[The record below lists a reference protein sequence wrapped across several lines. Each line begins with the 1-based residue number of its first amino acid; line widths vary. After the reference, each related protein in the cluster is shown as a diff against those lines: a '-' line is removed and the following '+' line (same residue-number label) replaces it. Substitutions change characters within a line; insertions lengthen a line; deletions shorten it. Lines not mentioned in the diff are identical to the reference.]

1 MSLNLTYIA
10 ERKSDSPNAIINSCS
25 IPSGARRTKGV
36 NCIPV
41 NSAATTTTIRLI
53 LRDISELIIAD
64 NTIIYFGKLIFLNIS
79 PLPTIEFIPTL
90 VASEKNPQS
99 DMPSNKTIGY
109 CGVPSVNFKN
119 LTNTVYMTAKSNSG
133 LSTDH
138 KIPNIEPW

>member
-10 ERKSDSPNAIINSCS
+10 ERKSDSPNAMINSCS
-25 IPSGARRTKGV
+25 IPSGARRAKGV

-53 LRDISELIIAD
+53 IRDISELIIAD

-90 VASEKNPQS
+90 VASEKNPHREIPKS
-99 DMPSNKTIGY
+99 STIGY

-119 LTNTVYMTAKSNSG
+119 LTKTVYITANNSSG
-133 LSTDH
+133 FKTDH
-138 KIPNIEPW
+138 KIPKKEP